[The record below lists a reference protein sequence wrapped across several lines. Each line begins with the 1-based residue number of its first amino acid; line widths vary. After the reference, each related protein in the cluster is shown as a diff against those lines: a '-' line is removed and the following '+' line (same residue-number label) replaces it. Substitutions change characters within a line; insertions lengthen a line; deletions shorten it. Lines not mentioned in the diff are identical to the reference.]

1 MKQII
6 IGDTGIGIESL
17 TPYVYDSGKGEK
29 VLRIIISAE
38 HIGFGALRD
47 VLENC
52 TEPIQY
58 LEDDVL
64 KCEYV
69 GYGKFEAQYKDGL
82 YHVELHKAS
91 IGEQMAAL
99 LVANERLTE
108 ANSALQE
115 TAKSLTEQNE
125 ILAEQNIMLS
135 TTLSEVLENII
146 PGTIGEIVGMVETLE
161 ARVAVLENVSEETV
175 TDETVSE

>member
-47 VLENC
+47 VMENC

-99 LVANERLTE
+99 LVANERLTDAQAALE
-108 ANSALQE
+108 RANAQKDEVVEML
-115 TAKSLTEQNE
+115 LEQNAFLE
-125 ILAEQNIMLS
+125 ECILEM
-135 TTLSEVLENII
+135 SEVVYAEE
-146 PGTIGEIVGMVETLE
+146 PG
-161 ARVAVLENVSEETV
+161 EEV
-175 TDETVSE
+175 TEPEDVIAEDDAEGSAE